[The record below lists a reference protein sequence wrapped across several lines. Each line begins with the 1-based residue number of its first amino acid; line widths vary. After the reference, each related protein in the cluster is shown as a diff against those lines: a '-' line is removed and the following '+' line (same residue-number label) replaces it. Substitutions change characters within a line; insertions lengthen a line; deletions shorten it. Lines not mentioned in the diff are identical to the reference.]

1 MTTLST
7 HVLNTADGTTAQGLQ
22 LTLKRLDPQPKD
34 LGVFLTN
41 ADGRVSE
48 KLLPEKEALL
58 GVYEISFH
66 AGDYLRSLGLI
77 LPKYPFLDI
86 VPIRF
91 GISEDTHYHVP
102 LLLSP
107 YGFSTYR
114 GS

>member
-7 HVLNTADGTTAQGLQ
+7 HVLDTAKGTPAQGLRIS
-22 LTLKRLDPQPKD
+22 LKRLEPNPKD
-34 LGVFLTN
+34 LGIFTTN
-41 ADGRVSE
+41 SDGRVSE
-48 KLLPEKEALL
+48 TLLPEKEALL
-58 GVYEISFH
+58 GFYEITFH
-66 AGDYLRSLGLI
+66 AGDYLRDLGLT
-77 LPKYPFLDI
+77 LPEYPFLDI

-91 GISEDTHYHVP
+91 GISEDAHYHVP

>member
-7 HVLNTADGTTAQGLQ
+7 HVLNTADGTPAQGLQ

-58 GVYEISFH
+58 GVYEINFY
-66 AGDYLRSLGLI
+66 AGDYLRGLGLI
-77 LPKYPFLDI
+77 LPQYPFLDI